1 MSQPSPTLVVHGGAY
16 DIPTET
22 HQAHVEGCR
31 RAAEAGWAVLARG
44 GPALDAVEAA
54 VRVMEDDPTFDAGY
68 GSFLNAAGEV
78 ELDAIIMDGR
88 DLDLGAVAAVQRV
101 RHPVTLARLVMTASE
116 HALLAG
122 AGAEA
127 FARQHGLPVCSTEE
141 LLAGRELERWRA
153 AYASGNPHEWEPF
166 GNAQG
171 GPFGNA
177 QGGPFG
183 NAQGGPF
190 GNAQGGPFGVACP
203 EQGRG
208 AQGRSSGIVPPDTVG
223 AVALDADGNLAAA
236 TSTGGTFNKLPG
248 RVGDSPLVGCG
259 AYADNRTGA
268 VSATGLGEALMK
280 VVIAKTACDFIASG
294 MTAQQAADAAI
305 AVLAGRTTGE
315 GGLIVLDRLGG
326 VGIAHNTPY
335 IAHAVITAGR
345 KVITGIE

>member
-1 MSQPSPTLVVHGGAY
+1 MSQPSPTIVVHGGAY

-22 HQAHVEGCR
+22 HQAHMDGCR
-31 RAAEAGWAVLARG
+31 RAAEEGWTVLARG

-153 AYASGNPHEWEPF
+153 AYASGNPHAWEPF
-166 GNAQG
+166 GGACPEQSRRAQG
-171 GPFGNA
+171 GPFG
-177 QGGPFG
+177 G
-183 NAQGGPF
+183 
-190 GNAQGGPFGVACP
+190 ACP
-203 EQGRG
+203 EQSRG
-208 AQGRSSGIVPPDTVG
+208 ARDRPSGIVPSDTVG

-345 KVITGIE
+345 KVTTGIE

>member
-22 HQAHVEGCR
+22 HQAHMDGCR
-31 RAAEAGWAVLARG
+31 RAAEAGWTVLARG

-153 AYASGNPHEWEPF
+153 AYASGNPHGWEPF
-166 GNAQG
+166 GGACPEQSRG
-171 GPFGNA
+171 
-177 QGGPFG
+177 
-183 NAQGGPF
+183 
-190 GNAQGGPFGVACP
+190 AQGGPFGVEP
-203 EQGRG
+203 
-208 AQGRSSGIVPPDTVG
+208 SDTVG

>member
-1 MSQPSPTLVVHGGAY
+1 MSQPSPTIVVHGGAY

-22 HQAHVEGCR
+22 HQAHMDGCR
-31 RAAEAGWAVLARG
+31 RAAEEGWTVLARG

-54 VRVMEDDPTFDAGY
+54 VRVMEDDPTFDAGC
-68 GSFLNAAGEV
+68 GSFLNAAGGV

-127 FARQHGLPVCSTEE
+127 FARQHGLPVCSAEE

-153 AYASGNPHEWEPF
+153 AHASGNPHVWEPF
-166 GNAQG
+166 GNGRDVRAQG
-171 GPFGNA
+171 GPFGGA
-177 QGGPFG
+177 CPEQSRR
-183 NAQGGPF
+183 
-190 GNAQGGPFGVACP
+190 AQGGPFGVACP
-203 EQGRG
+203 EQSRG
-208 AQGRSSGIVPPDTVG
+208 AQDRPFGVEPSDTVG

-294 MTAQQAADAAI
+294 MTAQEAADAAI
-305 AVLAGRTTGE
+305 AVLAERTTGE

-335 IAHAVITAGR
+335 IAHAVITAGS
-345 KVITGIE
+345 KVTTGIE

>member
-1 MSQPSPTLVVHGGAY
+1 MSQPSPTIVVHGGAY

-22 HQAHVEGCR
+22 HQAHMDGCR
-31 RAAEAGWAVLARG
+31 RAAEAGWTVLARG

-68 GSFLNAAGEV
+68 GSFLNAAGKV

-153 AYASGNPHEWEPF
+153 AHASGNPHAWEPF

-171 GPFGNA
+171 GPFGDGRNVRA
-177 QGGPFG
+177 QDG
-183 NAQGGPF
+183 
-190 GNAQGGPFGVACP
+190 
-203 EQGRG
+203 
-208 AQGRSSGIVPPDTVG
+208 SSDIVPSDTVG
-223 AVALDADGNLAAA
+223 AVALDAGGNLAAA

-305 AVLAGRTTGE
+305 TVLAGRTTGE

>member
-1 MSQPSPTLVVHGGAY
+1 MSQPSPTIVVHGGAY

-22 HQAHVEGCR
+22 HQAHMDGCR

-101 RHPVTLARLVMTASE
+101 RHPVTLARQVMTASE

-153 AYASGNPHEWEPF
+153 AYASGNPHAWEPF
-166 GNAQG
+166 GG
-171 GPFGNA
+171 
-177 QGGPFG
+177 
-183 NAQGGPF
+183 
-190 GNAQGGPFGVACP
+190 ACP
-203 EQGRG
+203 EQSRG
-208 AQGRSSGIVPPDTVG
+208 AQDRSSGIVPSDTVG

-280 VVIAKTACDFIASG
+280 VVIAKTACDFIARG
-294 MTAQQAADAAI
+294 MTAQEAADAAI

-315 GGLIVLDRLGG
+315 GGLIVLGRLGG
-326 VGIAHNTPY
+326 IGIAHNTPY
-335 IAHAVITAGR
+335 IAHAVITGGR
-345 KVITGIE
+345 KVTTGIE